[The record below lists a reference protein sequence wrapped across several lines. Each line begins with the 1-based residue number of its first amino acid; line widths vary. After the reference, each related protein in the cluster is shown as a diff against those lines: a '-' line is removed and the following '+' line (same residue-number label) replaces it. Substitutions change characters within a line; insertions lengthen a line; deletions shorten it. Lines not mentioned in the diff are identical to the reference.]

1 MRYDH
6 FHSITE
12 STIYSLV
19 TFSILQMNKL
29 KNEAIPR
36 CWRNYD
42 EKDTIVRHST
52 ICTVALLK

>member
-1 MRYDH
+1 
-6 FHSITE
+6 
-12 STIYSLV
+12 
-19 TFSILQMNKL
+19 MNKL